1 MFFVLLLLAF
11 LPIPSE
17 AHVLETAS
25 FAEIDP
31 LLEKAS
37 SSCIIFCDIDNT
49 LIQSQLHL
57 GSASWG
63 EGIIASLLEKGFNK
77 ADALAIEALLWK
89 YVQMLV
95 PIQAVDSEAP
105 FYLSK
110 WQAKNIPIIGL
121 TARYPEET
129 ETTNRQLISV
139 GIELTQFFLPD
150 DVCNYSNGV
159 IFCGM
164 HQTKAEV
171 LLNFL
176 DKTNLQADLVIFIDD
191 KGTHVSE
198 VDAALQ
204 ARGIASIGIRFSG
217 ADSAVAAY
225 DPQLAEIQ
233 WKHLPQLLSDEQARQ
248 ILSEKKCLSL
258 N

>member
-1 MFFVLLLLAF
+1 MYLWLLLLIF
-11 LPIPSE
+11 LPISSE
-17 AHVLETAS
+17 AYVIETAS

-31 LLEKAS
+31 LLKKTT
-37 SSCIIFCDIDNT
+37 SCIIFCDIDNT
-49 LIQSQLHL
+49 LIQSQLQL

-63 EGIIASLLEKGFNK
+63 EGIISSLIEKGFNK
-77 ADALAIEALLWK
+77 ADAFSIEALIWK

-95 PIQAVDSEAP
+95 PVQAVDSEAP

-110 WQAKNIPIIGL
+110 WQTKNIPIIGL
-121 TARYPEET
+121 TARYPAEA
-129 ETTNRQLISV
+129 ETTHKQLTSV
-139 GIELTQFFLPD
+139 GIEFTQFYLPENF
-150 DVCNYSNGV
+150 CNYALGA

-164 HQTKAEV
+164 SQKKADV
-171 LLNFL
+171 LLDFL
-176 DKTNLQADLVIFIDD
+176 NKTNLQPGLVIFIDD
-191 KGTHVSE
+191 KDSHVYE

-204 ARGIASIGIRFSG
+204 ARGIPSIGIRFSG

-248 ILSEKKCLSL
+248 ILLEKKCISP